1 MNGKEHKTEIRT
13 ISGLRETT
21 LELRIS
27 EADAILLWDLLAILP
42 AKLKT
47 DEARKEAKGLFD
59 RYRAELRR
67 VLHIDENTCCYPFT
81 TQFAKEEKKI
91 DAEKEKKEDGEDGDE
106 QND

>member
-13 ISGLRETT
+13 ISGLRDTT
-21 LELRIS
+21 LELRFGA
-27 EADAILLWDLLAILP
+27 EDVILLWDLLAILP

-47 DEARKEAKGLFD
+47 DEVRKEAEGLFE

-81 TQFAKEEKKI
+81 PPVTKEEKKT
-91 DAEKEKKEDGEDGDE
+91 KEVGSDG
-106 QND
+106 NA

>member
-1 MNGKEHKTEIRT
+1 MNGKEHKTELRT

-67 VLHIDENTCCYPFT
+67 VMHIDENTCCYPFT
-81 TQFAKEEKKI
+81 TTIAKEEKKI
-91 DAEKEKKEDGEDGDE
+91 DAEKEETDNE
-106 QND
+106 Q